1 MERLWCEAIKR
12 EVIRRQAV
20 RNVPVLTCR
29 IFYFFE
35 MEALFV
41 SFLEMGQMKFYPIVQ
56 LVITTEKI

>member
-41 SFLEMGQMKFYPIVQ
+41 PFFGKWGIMNLSMLRFRQ
-56 LVITTEKI
+56 